1 VNDIKMDF
9 KERRC
14 ENVDCIHLTQD
25 GVQCQQAFVNMVMKT
40 LGYTEGTIS
49 SSLFLL
55 FFLHPPPAL
64 LSLFYPTLYVVSMY
78 LTVLTTPSDKL

>member
-1 VNDIKMDF
+1 MDL

-40 LGYTEGTIS
+40 FGYTEGTIS
-49 SSLFLL
+49 SSLFLAL
-55 FFLHPPPAL
+55 PSFLPASSSCPSV
-64 LSLFYPTLYVVSMY
+64 SLFYPTLYVVSMY